1 MDGFAGVI
9 VIEVKTG
16 VTVISAV
23 ALTVPTDAVMVVV
36 PALSA
41 LTIPAL
47 PVALLTLATVGED
60 EFHMTG

>member
-1 MDGFAGVI
+1 
-9 VIEVKTG
+9 
-16 VTVISAV
+16 
-23 ALTVPTDAVMVVV
+23 MVVV

-47 PVALLTLATVGED
+47 PAALLTLATDGED